1 MAKIYAIANQKGGVG
16 KSTTAQSLAAGLYDL
31 GKKVLLIDLDP
42 QSNLSVLCGATTDDK
57 DSNVVTML
65 EILVGEQ
72 PLSAGIQNKDKYD
85 IIPASMF
92 LASIDGRL
100 TDPISK
106 PFKLQETLKGK
117 VNKYDIVIVDTPP
130 ALGTITANAIIA
142 ADEVI
147 MPAQAD
153 ILSLQGVSQ
162 LYNTIETARGYCNKK
177 LKVTGILLTRYNE
190 RTRLSK
196 DLTLMF
202 ENAAAQMSSKVFKNK
217 IRDNT
222 AVKEAQAKGEDI
234 FTYDNKCNAAKDY
247 RALINEI
254 FVEEVK

>member
-117 VNKYDIVIVDTPP
+117 VNKYDVVIID
-130 ALGTITANAIIA
+130 NF
-142 ADEVI
+142 
-147 MPAQAD
+147 
-153 ILSLQGVSQ
+153 SL
-162 LYNTIETARGYCNKK
+162 LATTKAR
-177 LKVTGILLTRYNE
+177 
-190 RTRLSK
+190 RLSEWRTAGFDVMRRLCAYK
-196 DLTLMF
+196 VIRACQRKGNDMPIVTLALRQLSGINSLDTLPKMR
-202 ENAAAQMSSKVFKNK
+202 SSSFLNM
-217 IRDNT
+217 
-222 AVKEAQAKGEDI
+222 AS
-234 FTYDNKCNAAKDY
+234 
-247 RALINEI
+247 
-254 FVEEVK
+254 